1 MIDRE
6 YLQEAFAFGYPSPN
20 VSDTGLFYRQPP
32 IHQVVFYQS
41 GIGTDNL
48 YDEIVNG
55 TQSCLANPAFYL
67 TDRSA
72 CKGVTGANL
81 GLY

>member
-1 MIDRE
+1 MFT
-6 YLQEAFAFGYPSPN
+6 Q
-20 VSDTGLFYRQPP
+20 VSDTGLFSRQPP

-55 TQSCLANPAFYL
+55 TQSCLANATFTFTNRGAFQ
-67 TDRSA
+67 
-72 CKGVTGANL
+72 GVTGANL